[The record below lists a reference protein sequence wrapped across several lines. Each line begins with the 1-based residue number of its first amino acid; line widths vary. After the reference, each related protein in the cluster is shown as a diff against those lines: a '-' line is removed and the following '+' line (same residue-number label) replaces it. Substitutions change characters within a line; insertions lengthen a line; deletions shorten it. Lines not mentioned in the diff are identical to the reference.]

1 MWALGFLRR
10 RRGRV
15 LLTVLGVALAVG
27 LTTTMMSISAGL
39 DITSRR
45 VIADTGL
52 ELLVLD
58 NGSAVFGAGNHLPFE
73 NGTQLSDEF
82 QGMTLGASH
91 PVATAFPIFE
101 KTVTVFPRNF
111 TACTPA
117 CKAVNPLA
125 NGEDPGRRGSLGGLD
140 IESGAYFVANRSDP
154 FAGDPAYL
162 NRSMPGGFSSP
173 NFTHEIVLNR
183 AVARELN
190 ASVGDTVLVSA
201 TREFNASQPFR
212 VVGVY
217 EASFETDQSRE
228 VRVHRSELL
237 YLAGKSHDEAT
248 LIAIDLSDPTQGPQ
262 VAAAIETAH
271 PELRAAQPAEIL
283 GELDRTTGAFKLFAG
298 LIAAVSIG
306 VAVLFAS
313 TVYMISA
320 RERVGEIAA
329 LRAIGISRR
338 TILTEMLLESG
349 VLGGVGLAA
358 GLVFGTLS
366 AWAIDFVLKATTTRV
381 PHGMDVTAVT
391 PEIVL
396 FVGITSVVIG
406 IAAGMVP
413 ALWATRLNIASAI
426 RNL

>member
-27 LTTTMMSISAGL
+27 LTTTMVSISAGL

-58 NGSAVFGAGNHLPFE
+58 KGSAVFGSGNHLAFE
-73 NGTQLSDEF
+73 NGTRLADEF
-82 QGMTLGASH
+82 QAMTMGSGH

-101 KTVTVFPRNF
+101 KTVTVFPQNF
-111 TACTPA
+111 SACSPS
-117 CKAVNPLA
+117 CRAVNPLA
-125 NGEDPGRRGSLGGLD
+125 DGENPGLRGALGGLD
-140 IESGAYFVANRSDP
+140 IESGSYFVANRSDP
-154 FAGDPAYL
+154 FASDPAYL
-162 NRSMPGGFSSP
+162 NRSLPGGFSSA

-190 ASVGDTVLVSA
+190 AKVGDTVLVSA

-237 YLAGKSHDEAT
+237 YLAGKVHDEAT
-248 LIAIDLSDPTQGPQ
+248 LIAVDLVDPTQAPQ
-262 VAAAIETAH
+262 VAALIESAH
-271 PELRAAQPAEIL
+271 PELQAAEASEIL
-283 GELDRTTGAFKLFAG
+283 GELDRTTGVFKLFAG
-298 LIAAVSIG
+298 LVAAVSIG
-306 VAVLFAS
+306 VAVLFAA

-338 TILTEMLLESG
+338 TILSGMLVESG
-349 VLGGVGLAA
+349 VLGAVGLAA
-358 GLVFGTLS
+358 GLAFGTLS

-391 PEIVL
+391 PEVVL
-396 FVGITSVVIG
+396 LVGIMSVIIG

-413 ALWATRLNIASAI
+413 AVWATRLNIASAI